1 MITELDRLIAVMRNN
16 YLAKFFPRIWYAQ
29 EESKLERE
37 QRKDN
42 ERKSE

>member
-29 EESKLERE
+29 EEAKQSKEN
-37 QRKDN
+37 DN
-42 ERKSE
+42 ERKSD